1 MKYAFADC
9 KLDTDSREFL
19 RHGAEVHLSPKA
31 YDLLRLLVEQRPRV
45 LNKAELMQALWPDTF
60 VVEGNLHVIV
70 AELRGAIGSR
80 AIAAAV
86 IKTHHG
92 IGYSF
97 GVEAREAQSRPRQ
110 SLSGPRVLLKVG
122 RRLNELGPGDNE
134 VGRDAGCD
142 ICINDPSVSRGHA
155 RITLAGP
162 VATVIDHGSK
172 NGTKVNGK
180 LIKSAVELRDGDE
193 LMFGQIA
200 AQFQIE
206 RRESD
211 STLTL
216 RIEGQR
222 K

>member
-1 MKYAFADC
+1 MNYFFADC
-9 KLDTDSREFL
+9 TLDTDSREFS

-31 YDLLRLLVEQRPRV
+31 YDLLKALIEQRPRV
-45 LNKAELMQALWPDTF
+45 LSKAELMQALWPDTF

-70 AELRGAIGSR
+70 AELRSAIGSR

-97 GVEAREAQSRPRQ
+97 AVEARASKFRPRPAGG
-110 SLSGPRVLLKVG
+110 GPRVLLKIG

-134 VGRDAGCD
+134 VGRDPASD
-142 ICINDPSVSRGHA
+142 VCINDASVSRGHA
-155 RITLAGP
+155 RITLAGA

-180 LIKSAVELRDGDE
+180 LITGPVVLKDGDE
-193 LMFGQIA
+193 LTFGQIT

-216 RIEGQR
+216 
-222 K
+222 